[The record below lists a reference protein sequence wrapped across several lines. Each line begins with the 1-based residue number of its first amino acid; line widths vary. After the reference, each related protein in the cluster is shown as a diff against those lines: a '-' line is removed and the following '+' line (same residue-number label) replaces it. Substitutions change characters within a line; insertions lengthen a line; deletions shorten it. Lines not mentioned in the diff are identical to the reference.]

1 MNCYGKQG
9 RRCFASKMISLF
21 IAILVL
27 IAVLPMQPIFAYS
40 YDKNYLDYSGG
51 GYTISPELANALD
64 GDNNI
69 KYTGQTGLR
78 VFKINT
84 ITKTITLN

>member
-1 MNCYGKQG
+1 M
-9 RRCFASKMISLF
+9 
-21 IAILVL
+21 VL
-27 IAVLPMQPIFAYS
+27 KSGESFRMFLGN
-40 YDKNYLDYSGG
+40 DGTENGNWGTGKNYLDYSGG

-64 GDNNI
+64 GDNNF
-69 KYTGQTGLR
+69 KYTGPTGLR